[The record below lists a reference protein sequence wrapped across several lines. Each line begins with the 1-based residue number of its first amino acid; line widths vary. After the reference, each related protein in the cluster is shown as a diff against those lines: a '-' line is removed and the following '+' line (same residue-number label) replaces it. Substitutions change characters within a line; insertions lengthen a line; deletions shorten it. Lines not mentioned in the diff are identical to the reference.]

1 MDAELELLRSIAPRI
16 HPRRVRE
23 TLLRA
28 TARSVGRGPGF
39 AGGDLEPMLL
49 VSWALERWRTR
60 ALLERRVTRSAQAVF
75 RRQRLISAR
84 STTLVRSFLSWK
96 VYFHMVKSDEHVNVT
111 VSQLASERDRVLEDL
126 RDVVM
131 SVDSLCWKIER
142 PSSRISLTQS
152 ERTEVDVALS
162 SSGAYRG
169 AHARWLSPLQVRAQ
183 QQQRAQKSRRERDGR
198 TPQRR
203 LELEMSPTLRSWQ

>member
-1 MDAELELLRSIAPRI
+1 MSG
-16 HPRRVRE
+16 RVQRDGE
-23 TLLRA
+23 VGLA
-28 TARSVGRGPGF
+28 TPSLSLARSV
-39 AGGDLEPMLL
+39 DLLN
-49 VSWALERWRTR
+49 A
-60 ALLERRVTRSAQAVF
+60 
-75 RRQRLISAR
+75 
-84 STTLVRSFLSWK
+84 
-96 VYFHMVKSDEHVNVT
+96 
-111 VSQLASERDRVLEDL
+111 
-126 RDVVM
+126 
-131 SVDSLCWKIER
+131 ER
-142 PSSRISLTQS
+142 PSSRISLTQG